1 MAGMVKLRDLAPVI
15 RSKNAGPF
23 RLTFDVL
30 FDDEALYEHVRDSGA
45 FNEKAIAAAYGV
57 PQSQIS
63 SLFHFDAARALKV
76 TFFRPTDQCAIGES
90 DAYGCQQ
97 HVPLMDLEVPN
108 WEAPVK

>member
-1 MAGMVKLRDLAPVI
+1 MAATVKLRDLAPVI

-30 FDDEALYEHVRDSGA
+30 FDDRDLYEHVRDSGA
-45 FNEKAIAAAYGV
+45 FTRDTVARAFGV
-57 PQSQIS
+57 SQSQVS

-76 TFFRPTDQCAIGES
+76 TFFRPGDQCALGES

-97 HVPLMDLEVPN
+97 HVPLMDLEVP
-108 WEAPVK
+108 AP